1 MSVYQNKQRKK
12 WCYAFNINGERFTG
26 YCENPITREIATTK
40 RDALKAEKLIRAEIE
55 QRLIS
60 DEAKKDEIA
69 LPLPVAHSIPLIEP
83 ITYRLEQMQN
93 LASFPSAKTYA
104 KEILEFFG
112 EATPMEKIEDRIHL
126 YIEYSK
132 KQNVRVFKGRDEKGN
147 NLYEVK
153 PELRSEKS
161 INEYLK
167 FLTKA
172 YREFKAAPENKKIKH
187 LIPDEPEFKL
197 LKTPKRV
204 PTPIPYNITQTY
216 LEAFDEALHAHTRL
230 AYIICVQTGMRAK
243 ECARIRERQYYET
256 ERYILLEAEQ
266 TKMTEARYVHVNDVA
281 HQALMECRKVGDYL
295 WEILQQY
302 PHLAAEYQKGYGIT
316 TRRDINF
323 ILYRRKGTGVP
334 RPVKHVATTAWKKT
348 KKATG
353 IDYRW
358 HDTRAAFCTDT
369 LGTNGDVTTVQ
380 QLAGHKDIQTTQ
392 KYLFAQDAR
401 LKRAVNNL
409 AEQRP
414 LNVET
419 VKPIK
424 LSRKV
429 ERALEKTAA

>member
-12 WCYAFNINGERFTG
+12 WCYAFNIDSERYTG
-26 YCENPITREIATTK
+26 YCVNPITQEIATTK

-55 QRLIS
+55 QRIITDKS
-60 DEAKKDEIA
+60 KKEEIF
-69 LPLPVAHSIPLIEP
+69 LPLPVANSIPLIEP

-112 EATPMEKIEDRIHL
+112 EATPMDKVEDRIYL

-132 KQNVRVFKGRDEKGN
+132 KQNVRVFKGRDKNGD

-153 PELRSEKS
+153 PELRGEKS

-187 LIPDEPEFKL
+187 LIPDAPEFKL

-216 LEAFDEALHAHTRL
+216 LEAFDDALHAHTRL

-243 ECARIRERQYYET
+243 ECARIRERQYYEA
-256 ERYILLEAEQ
+256 ERYISLEAEQ
-266 TKMTEARYVHVNDVA
+266 TKTATGRYVHVNDIA
-281 HQALMECRKVGDYL
+281 HQALMECRKIGDYL
-295 WEILQQY
+295 WEILKQY
-302 PHLAAEYQKGYGIT
+302 PHLAAEYQKEYSIT
-316 TRRDINF
+316 ARGDINF

-334 RPVKHVATTAWKKT
+334 RPVKHVATTAWKTT
-348 KKATG
+348 KKAVG

-358 HDTRAAFCTDT
+358 HDTRAAFCSDT
-369 LGTNGDVTTVQ
+369 LGADGDIDAVKK
-380 QLAGHKDIQTTQ
+380 LAGHQDIQTTQ
-392 KYLFAQDAR
+392 KYLNAQDPR
-401 LKRAVNNL
+401 LKRAVNKL
-409 AEQRP
+409 AEHRP
-414 LNVET
+414 LNVEAAKT
-419 VKPIK
+419 IK
-424 LSRKV
+424 ISRKV
-429 ERALEKTAA
+429 ERALQQNAA